1 LEIYVNTHFQRFE
14 VFKSNNNSYFVKGIF
29 FHSQLLF
36 LHQSY
41 FYQMNH
47 IIELTQH
54 LKQFVT
60 PNRYQLFQH
69 ILENRTRHIT
79 VVLENIYQPQNASA
93 VVRSCDC
100 FGIQDIHAIE
110 TSNDYTIDKEVA
122 MGADKYLTI
131 KKYHS
136 NELIV
141 LNNLKKQGYRIVATT
156 PHAKDSTL
164 ETFDLKKGKVALFF
178 GTELTGLS
186 QTVIDNAD
194 EYLKI
199 PMFGFTES
207 FNISVSASIILHH
220 LNLQLRNSDIDWR
233 LTPEEKELLTYQW
246 TKASI
251 KKVDLI
257 LKKYCKEQNLNFQEI
272 SLI

>member
-1 LEIYVNTHFQRFE
+1 MYP
-14 VFKSNNNSYFVKGIF
+14 
-29 FHSQLLF
+29 
-36 LHQSY
+36 
-41 FYQMNH
+41 
-47 IIELTQH
+47 IESLTEY

-60 PNRYQLFQH
+60 PNRYQLFQK
-69 ILENRTRHIT
+69 ILEYRTRYIT

-110 TSNDYTIDKEVA
+110 NSNQYIIDKEVA

-131 KKYHS
+131 IRHQS
-136 NELIV
+136 VEANELKV
-141 LNNLKKQGYRIVATT
+141 MNDLKRQGYRIVATT
-156 PHAKDSTL
+156 PHAKDAAL
-164 ETFDLKKGKVALFF
+164 EEFDLSKGKVALFF
-178 GTELTGLS
+178 G
-186 QTVIDNAD
+186 QNVIDNAD

-199 PMFGFTES
+199 PMYGFTES
-207 FNISVSASIILHH
+207 FNISVSASIVLHH
-220 LNLQLRNSDIDWR
+220 LNLQLRKSDIAWG
-233 LTPEEKELLTYQW
+233 LTPKEKELLTYQW

-257 LKKYCKEQNLNFQEI
+257 LKKYCQEHHLNYHEI

>member
-1 LEIYVNTHFQRFE
+1 MEPI
-14 VFKSNNNSYFVKGIF
+14 
-29 FHSQLLF
+29 HS
-36 LHQSY
+36 
-41 FYQMNH
+41 
-47 IIELTQH
+47 LTEY

-60 PNRYQLFQH
+60 SNRYQLFQK
-69 ILENRTRHIT
+69 ILEYRTRYIT

-110 TSNDYTIDKEVA
+110 TSKDYVIDKEVA

-131 KKYHS
+131 KKHHS
-136 NELIV
+136 NELSV
-141 LNNLKKQGYRIVATT
+141 LQSLKSQGYRIVATT
-156 PHAKDSTL
+156 PHANDADL
-164 ETFDLKKGKVALFF
+164 EKFELKKGKVAIFF

-186 QTVIDNAD
+186 QSVIDNAD
-194 EYLKI
+194 EYIKI
-199 PMFGFTES
+199 PMYGFTES

-220 LNLQLRNSDIDWR
+220 LNLQLRNSDIEWG
-233 LTPEEKELLTYQW
+233 LTPTEKQLLTYQW

-257 LKKYCKEQNLNFQEI
+257 LKKYCKEKNLNYQEI
-272 SLI
+272 NLI